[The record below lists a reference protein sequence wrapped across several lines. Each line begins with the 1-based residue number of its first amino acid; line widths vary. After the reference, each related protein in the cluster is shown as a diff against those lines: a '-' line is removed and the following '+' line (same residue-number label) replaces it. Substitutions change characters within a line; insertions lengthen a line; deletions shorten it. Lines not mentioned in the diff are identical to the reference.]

1 MFYFTVLCSI
11 SILCWTPAAVRVV
24 STEPQ
29 LILPRESKTG
39 ALSVAHLIRS
49 RHVNGLGQSANAVAV
64 AQQWR
69 GSRRRPLLA
78 NNVGLGLKCKR
89 KFIRYKINY

>member
-24 STEPQ
+24 STGPQ

-39 ALSVAHLIRS
+39 ALYVAHLIRS
-49 RHVNGLGQSANAVAV
+49 RRVSGPRPISERRGGGGVAV
-64 AQQWR
+64 A
-69 GSRRRPLLA
+69 A
-78 NNVGLGLKCKR
+78 V
-89 KFIRYKINY
+89 RYWPIMSASV